1 MPVTA
6 AQIDRVIAVLTADC
20 GPSKKAATRS
30 ATAISPRNSA
40 LRAVFSADPDTPRRR
55 ASLLVALNHLS
66 SDCTYERYRDVVWAI
81 LGTAWPDAESLA
93 RDWCASSPDRFDPD
107 DFAAVVKSF
116 DNGRISR
123 PTVGTIVFLARQGGW
138 HG

>member
-6 AQIDRVIAVLTADC
+6 AQIDDVISVLTAEC
-20 GPSKKAATRS
+20 GPRKKMAIRS
-30 ATAISPRNSA
+30 VTAISPRNSA

-55 ASLLVALNHLS
+55 ASLLDALKNTS

-93 RDWCASSPDRFDPD
+93 RDWCASSPNRFDPD

-123 PTVGTIVFLARQGGW
+123 PTVGTIFYLARQGGW